1 MRRLFRRR
9 LFQLRLIPDRLLKT
23 APDHKDIMKQLV
35 IATRGSALALWQANH
50 IKDRLEAEHPGLSVE
65 LLKIKTKGDKIL
77 DVPLAKVGGKGLFVK
92 EIEEALLDGRAHI
105 AVHSMKDV
113 PTELPEGLEV
123 GIIPEREAPTDSL
136 LSVHYDGLKGLPEG
150 AVVGTSSL
158 RRQSQ
163 LATLRPDL
171 KIESLRGNLDTRV
184 NKLLNGDFD
193 AIVVATAGL
202 NRLEISAPKQEILGP
217 PDFLPA
223 VAQGALGIEYNKDN
237 TEVIE
242 MLQFLDHTPSKHQVM
257 AERGFLTGL
266 DGGCQVPIAA
276 WSQLD
281 GDMVRLTGFV
291 ADVDGSNPI
300 RMMAEGKVENA
311 WDIGMILA
319 GKVLEQ
325 GAKEILDRVY
335 ARESA

>member
-1 MRRLFRRR
+1 MRK
-9 LFQLRLIPDRLLKT
+9 IT
-23 APDHKDIMKQLV
+23 
-35 IATRGSALALWQANH
+35 IATRGSKLALWQANH
-50 IKDRLEAEHPGLSVE
+50 ISDLLREEYPGIEVQ

-92 EIEEALLDGRAHI
+92 EIEEALLDGRADL

-123 GIIPEREAPTDSL
+123 GIIPPREAETDTL
-136 LSVHYDGLKGLPEG
+136 LSVKYDSLESLPAG

-163 LATLRPDL
+163 VLALRDDL

-184 NKLLNGDFD
+184 RKLLDGEFD

-202 NRLEISAPKQEILGP
+202 NRLNLSAPKSEILGP
-217 PDFLPA
+217 PTFLPA
-223 VAQGALGIEYNKDN
+223 VAQGALGIEYRIEDTVIHDN
-237 TEVIE
+237 LAFIHDEVTA
-242 MLQFLDHTPSKHQVM
+242 LQAH
-257 AERGFLTGL
+257 AERGFLTCL

-281 GDMVRLTGFV
+281 GDQVKLTGFV
-291 ADVDGSNPI
+291 ADIDGSSPI
-300 RMMAEGKVENA
+300 RMEKSGPAEDA
-311 WDIGMILA
+311 WNIGTALA
-319 GKVLEQ
+319 EEVLAA

-335 ARESA
+335 DKC

>member
-1 MRRLFRRR
+1 MRN
-9 LFQLRLIPDRLLKT
+9 IT
-23 APDHKDIMKQLV
+23 
-35 IATRGSALALWQANH
+35 IATRGSKLALWQANH
-50 IKDRLEAEHPGLSVE
+50 ISALLRKQYPGITVE

-92 EIEEALLDGRAHI
+92 EIEEALIDGRADI

-123 GIIPEREAPTDSL
+123 GIIPEREADTDSL
-136 LSVHYDGLKGLPEG
+136 LSVKYDGLDDLPEG

-163 LATLRPDL
+163 LLNIRKDL

-184 NKLLNGDFD
+184 QKLLDGQFD
-193 AIVVATAGL
+193 AIVVATAGM
-202 NRLEISAPKQEILGP
+202 NRLEISAPKSEILGP
-217 PDFLPA
+217 PRFLPA
-223 VAQGALGIEYNKDN
+223 VAQGALGIEYRIAD
-237 TEVIE
+237 TEVRK
-242 MLQFLDHTPSKHQVM
+242 MLEFLHHEHTAHQVL

-276 WSQLD
+276 WSEIE
-281 GDMVRLTGFV
+281 GDTITLTGFV
-291 ADVDGSNPI
+291 ADVDGSSPI
-300 RMMAEGKVENA
+300 RIERKGTTSEA
-311 WDIGMILA
+311 WKLGSDLA
-319 GKVLEQ
+319 DEVLGH

-335 ARESA
+335 GRS

>member
-1 MRRLFRRR
+1 MT
-9 LFQLRLIPDRLLKT
+9 QLT
-23 APDHKDIMKQLV
+23 

-50 IKDRLEAEHPGLSVE
+50 IKDCLEKEHSGLTVE
-65 LLKIKTKGDKIL
+65 LLILKTKGDKIL

-92 EIEEALLDGRAHI
+92 EIEEALLDGRAQL

-136 LSVHYDGLKGLPEG
+136 LSVKYDGLKDLPEG

-163 LATLRPDL
+163 ILSLRPDL
-171 KIESLRGNLDTRV
+171 KVEFLRGNLDTRV
-184 NKLLNGDFD
+184 KKLLNGDYD
-193 AIVVATAGL
+193 AIVVATAGM
-202 NRLEISAPKQEILGP
+202 NRLELTAPKMEILGP

-223 VAQGALGIEYNKDN
+223 VAQGALGIEYHKENK
-237 TEVIE
+237 EVQE
-242 MLQFLDHTPSKHQVM
+242 LLAFLDHQPTKHQVM

-276 WSQLD
+276 WSVIE
-281 GDMVRLTGFV
+281 GDQIRLTGFV
-291 ADVDGSNPI
+291 AEVDGTRPI
-300 RMMAEGKVENA
+300 RKEAEGHVDNA
-311 WDIGMILA
+311 WDIGMNLA
-319 GKVLEQ
+319 GQVLEA
-325 GAKEILDRVY
+325 GGKEILDEVY
-335 ARESA
+335 ARESK

>member
-1 MRRLFRRR
+1 
-9 LFQLRLIPDRLLKT
+9 
-23 APDHKDIMKQLV
+23 MKQLT

-50 IKDRLEAEHPGLSVE
+50 IKALLEAAHPGLTVD

-92 EIEEALLDGRAHI
+92 EIEEALLDGRAQL

-113 PTELPEGLEV
+113 PTELPDGLEIGV
-123 GIIPEREAPTDSL
+123 IPEREAATDSL
-136 LSVHYDGLKGLPEG
+136 LSVRYDGLAGLPQG
-150 AVVGTSSL
+150 ALVGTSSL

-171 KIESLRGNLDTRV
+171 RIESLRGNLDTRV
-184 NKLLNGDFD
+184 KKLLDGQFD

-202 NRLEISAPKQEILGP
+202 NRLGLTAPRQEILGP

-223 VAQGALGIEYNKDN
+223 VAQGALGIEYHSDN
-237 TEVIE
+237 AEVAA
-242 MLQFLDHTPSKHQVM
+242 MLAFLDHAPTRRQVL

-276 WSQLD
+276 WSQLE
-281 GDMVRLTGFV
+281 GDRVRLTGFV
-291 ADVDGSNPI
+291 ADVDGSRPI
-300 RMMAEGKVENA
+300 RMTAEGSADLA
-311 WDIGMILA
+311 WDVGMELA
-319 GKVLEQ
+319 ARVLAAGGK
-325 GAKEILDRVY
+325 AILDEVY
-335 ARESA
+335 AREAD

>member
-1 MRRLFRRR
+1 
-9 LFQLRLIPDRLLKT
+9 
-23 APDHKDIMKQLV
+23 MKKLV

-50 IKDRLEAEHPGLSVE
+50 IKDCLEAEYPGLTVD

-92 EIEEALLDGRAHI
+92 EIEEALLDGRAQI

-113 PTELPEGLEV
+113 PTELPDGLEV
-123 GIIPEREAPTDSL
+123 GIIPQREEPTDSL
-136 LSVHYDGLKGLPEG
+136 LSVKYDGLKGLPEG

-163 LATLRPDL
+163 IATLRSDL

-184 NKLLNGDFD
+184 KKLLSGEFD

-202 NRLEISAPKQEILGP
+202 NRLELTAPKHEILGP

-223 VAQGALGIEYNKDN
+223 VAQGALGIEYAKKD
-237 TEVIE
+237 TEVRE
-242 MLQFLDHTPSKHQVM
+242 MLQFLNHEPSKRQVL

-276 WSQLD
+276 WSEIN
-281 GDMVRLTGFV
+281 GDQIRLTGFV
-291 ADVDGSNPI
+291 ADIDGSRPI
-300 RMMAEGKVENA
+300 RKMVEGHVDDA
-311 WDIGMILA
+311 WDIGMTLA
-319 GKVLEQ
+319 GLVLDA
-325 GAKEILDRVY
+325 GAKAILDEVY
-335 ARESA
+335 ARTS

>member
-1 MRRLFRRR
+1 
-9 LFQLRLIPDRLLKT
+9 
-23 APDHKDIMKQLV
+23 MKQLT

-50 IKDRLEAEHPGLSVE
+50 IKALLEAAHPGLTVD

-92 EIEEALLDGRAHI
+92 EIEEALLDNRADL

-113 PTELPEGLEV
+113 PTELPDGLEIGV
-123 GIIPEREAPTDSL
+123 IPEREAATDSL
-136 LSVHYDGLKGLPEG
+136 LSVDYDGLAGLPQG
-150 AVVGTSSL
+150 ALVGTSSL

-171 KIESLRGNLDTRV
+171 RIESLRGNLDTRV
-184 NKLLNGDFD
+184 KKLLDGQFD

-202 NRLEISAPKQEILGP
+202 NRLGLSAPRQEILGP

-223 VAQGALGIEYNKDN
+223 VAQGALGIEYRSDN
-237 TEVIE
+237 AEVAA
-242 MLQFLDHTPSKHQVM
+242 MLAFLDHAPTRRQVL

-276 WSQLD
+276 WSRLE
-281 GDMVRLTGFV
+281 GDRVHLTGFV
-291 ADVDGSNPI
+291 ADVDGSRPI
-300 RMMAEGKVENA
+300 RLTAEGMADHA
-311 WDIGMILA
+311 WDVGMDLA
-319 GKVLEQ
+319 AKVLAAGGKV
-325 GAKEILDRVY
+325 ILDEVY
-335 ARESA
+335 ARQGD

>member
-1 MRRLFRRR
+1 
-9 LFQLRLIPDRLLKT
+9 
-23 APDHKDIMKQLV
+23 MKKLT

-50 IKDRLEAEHPGLSVE
+50 IKGCLEAEHDGLEVD

-92 EIEEALLDGRAHI
+92 EIEEALLDGRAQL

-113 PTELPEGLEV
+113 PTELPDGLEV
-123 GIIPEREAPTDSL
+123 GIIPEREEPTDTL
-136 LSVHYDGLKGLPEG
+136 CSVKYAGLKELPHG

-163 LATLRPDL
+163 VKALRPDL
-171 KIESLRGNLDTRV
+171 KIDSLRGNVGTRV
-184 NKLLNGDFD
+184 QKLLDGDFD
-193 AIVVATAGL
+193 AIILATAGL
-202 NRLEISAPKQEILGP
+202 KRLDMTAPHMEILGP

-223 VAQGALGIEYNKDN
+223 VAQGALGIEYHKAN
-237 TEVIE
+237 TEVQD
-242 MLQFLDHTPSKHQVM
+242 MLAFLDHQPTKYQVL

-276 WSQLD
+276 WSEIE
-281 GDMVRLTGFV
+281 GDQIRLTGFV
-291 ADVDGSNPI
+291 ADVDGSRPI
-300 RMMAEGKVENA
+300 RKMVEGHVDNA

-319 GKVLEQ
+319 GQVLDA
-325 GAKEILDRVY
+325 GGKEILDEVY
-335 ARESA
+335 ARESK

>member
-1 MRRLFRRR
+1 
-9 LFQLRLIPDRLLKT
+9 
-23 APDHKDIMKQLV
+23 MKKLV

-50 IKDRLEAEHPGLSVE
+50 IKDRLEGEHPGLTVE
-65 LLKIKTKGDKIL
+65 LLKIKTRGDKIL

-92 EIEEALLDGRAHI
+92 EIEEALLDGRAQL

-113 PTELPEGLEV
+113 PTELPESLVV
-123 GIIPEREAPTDSL
+123 GIIPEREAATDSL
-136 LSVHYDGLKGLPEG
+136 LSVEYDGLAGLPEG

-163 LATLRPDL
+163 LAALRPDL
-171 KIESLRGNLDTRV
+171 EIRSLRGNLDTRV
-184 NKLLNGDFD
+184 RKLLDGEFD

-202 NRLEISAPKQEILGP
+202 NRLGLSAPKQQVLGP

-223 VAQGALGIEYNKDN
+223 VAQGALGIEYDK
-237 TEVIE
+237 TKAEVAA
-242 MLQFLDHTPSKHQVM
+242 MLQFLDHAPTKRQVL

-276 WSQLD
+276 WSRLT
-281 GDMVRLTGFV
+281 GDTVHLTGFV
-291 ADVDGSNPI
+291 ADVDGSRPI
-300 RMMAEGKVENA
+300 RMEETGPAAEA
-311 WDIGMILA
+311 WDVGMRLA
-319 GKVLEQ
+319 ARVLAAGGK
-325 GAKEILDRVY
+325 AILDEVY

>member
-1 MRRLFRRR
+1 
-9 LFQLRLIPDRLLKT
+9 
-23 APDHKDIMKQLV
+23 MKNLT

-50 IKDRLEAEHPGLSVE
+50 IKDLLEAEHPGLTVD

-92 EIEEALLDGRAHI
+92 EIEEALLDGRAQI

-113 PTELPEGLEV
+113 PTELPEGLVV
-123 GIIPEREAPTDSL
+123 GIIPEREASTDSL
-136 LSVHYDGLKGLPEG
+136 LSVKYDGLKGLPEG

-163 LATLRPDL
+163 LAALRPDL

-184 NKLLNGDFD
+184 GKLMKGDFD

-202 NRLEISAPKQEILGP
+202 NRLKLSAPKQEVLGP
-217 PDFLPA
+217 PEFLPA
-223 VAQGALGIEYNKDN
+223 VAQGALGIEYSSDN
-237 TEVIE
+237 AEVIE
-242 MLQFLDHTPSKHQVM
+242 MLQFLDHAPTKVQVM

-276 WSQLD
+276 WSVLD
-281 GDMVRLTGFV
+281 GNSVHLTGFV
-291 ADVDGSNPI
+291 ADVDGTRPI
-300 RMMAEGKVENA
+300 RMEIEGSADQA
-311 WDIGMILA
+311 WDLGMNLA
-319 GKVLEQ
+319 EQVLKA
-325 GAKEILDRVY
+325 GGKEILDEVY
-335 ARESA
+335 ERESK

>member
-1 MRRLFRRR
+1 
-9 LFQLRLIPDRLLKT
+9 
-23 APDHKDIMKQLV
+23 MKKLV

-50 IKDRLEAEHPGLSVE
+50 IKDCLEAEHPGLAVD

-123 GIIPEREAPTDSL
+123 GVIPQREAATDSL
-136 LSVHYDGLKGLPEG
+136 LSVKYDGLAGLPSG

-163 LATLRPDL
+163 LAALRPD
-171 KIESLRGNLDTRV
+171 IEITWLRGNLDTRV
-184 NKLLNGDFD
+184 KKLLNGDYD

-202 NRLEISAPKQEILGP
+202 NRLGLTAPKMEILGP

-223 VAQGALGIEYNKDN
+223 VAQGALGIEYNKANSD
-237 TEVIE
+237 VIA
-242 MLQFLDHTPSKHQVM
+242 MLQFLNHMPTTYQVL

-266 DGGCQVPIAA
+266 NGGCQVPIAA
-276 WSQLD
+276 WSEIE
-281 GDMVRLTGFV
+281 GDQIRLTGFV
-291 ADVDGSNPI
+291 ADVDGSRPI
-300 RMMAEGKVENA
+300 RLMAEGSVDNA
-311 WDIGMILA
+311 WDIGLILA
-319 GKVLEQ
+319 GQVLEA
-325 GAKEILDRVY
+325 GGREILAEVY
-335 ARESA
+335 ECAAR

>member
-1 MRRLFRRR
+1 
-9 LFQLRLIPDRLLKT
+9 
-23 APDHKDIMKQLV
+23 MKEKIV
-35 IATRGSALALWQANH
+35 IATRGSKLALWQAEH
-50 IKDRLEAEHPGLSVE
+50 ISALLREQYPSLIVE

-92 EIEEALLDGRAHI
+92 EIEEALLDGRADM

-123 GIIPEREAPTDSL
+123 GVIPEREDPTDTL
-136 LSVHYDGLKGLPEG
+136 LSAKYDGLDGLPEG
-150 AVVGTSSL
+150 ALVGTSSL

-163 LATLRPDL
+163 LAALRPDL

-184 NKLLNGDFD
+184 NKLLEGQYD

-202 NRLEISAPKQEILGP
+202 NRLNISAPKSTILGP

-223 VAQGALGIEYNKDN
+223 VAQGALGIEYRTSDE
-237 TEVIE
+237 EVQE
-242 MLQFLDHTPSKHQVM
+242 MLAFLNHDHTRHQVL

-276 WSQLD
+276 WSVIEGNTL
-281 GDMVRLTGFV
+281 RLTGFV
-291 ADVDGSNPI
+291 ADTDGSRPI
-300 RMMAEGKVENA
+300 RLEAVGSVEDA
-311 WDIGMILA
+311 WELGMGLA
-319 GKVLEQ
+319 QDVLAA
-325 GAKEILDRVY
+325 GGDEILSEVY
-335 ARESA
+335 QREAGE

>member
-1 MRRLFRRR
+1 
-9 LFQLRLIPDRLLKT
+9 
-23 APDHKDIMKQLV
+23 MKKIV

-50 IKDRLEAEHPGLSVE
+50 IKDRLEAEYPGLEVE

-113 PTELPEGLEV
+113 PTKLPEGLEV
-123 GIIPEREAPTDSL
+123 GIITEREVPTDSL
-136 LSVHYDGLKGLPEG
+136 LSVKYDGLKGLPEG

-163 LATLRPDL
+163 LLILRSDL
-171 KIESLRGNLDTRV
+171 KVKMLRGNLDTRV
-184 NKLLNGDFD
+184 NKLLNGEYD
-193 AIVVATAGL
+193 AIIAATSGL
-202 NRLEISAPKQEILGP
+202 IRLNISAPKQEILGP

-223 VAQGALGIEYNKDN
+223 VAQGALGIEYDKNN
-237 TEVIE
+237 TKVVE
-242 MLQFLDHTPSKHQVM
+242 MLQFLNHTPTKQQVL

-276 WSQLD
+276 WSVIE
-281 GDMVRLTGFV
+281 GDRIRLTGYV
-291 ADVDGSNPI
+291 AEVDGSTPI
-300 RMMAEGKVENA
+300 RRMIEGSVDNA

-319 GKVLEQ
+319 GQVLEA
-325 GAKEILDRVY
+325 GGKKILDEVY
-335 ARESA
+335 ARESK

>member
-1 MRRLFRRR
+1 
-9 LFQLRLIPDRLLKT
+9 
-23 APDHKDIMKQLV
+23 MKQIT

-50 IKDRLEAEHPGLSVE
+50 IKDRLEAEHPGLTVH

-92 EIEEALLDGRAHI
+92 EIEEALLDGRAQL

-123 GIIPEREAPTDSL
+123 GVIPEREASTDSL
-136 LSVHYDGLKGLPEG
+136 LSVKYDGLAGLPRG

-184 NKLLNGDFD
+184 RKLLDGEFD

-202 NRLEISAPKQEILGP
+202 NRLELTAPRHEILGP

-223 VAQGALGIEYNKDN
+223 VAQGALGIEYHSANA
-237 TEVIE
+237 EVAA
-242 MLQFLDHTPSKHQVM
+242 MLRFLNHEPSKRQVL

-276 WSQLD
+276 WSVID
-281 GDMVRLTGFV
+281 GERLHLTGFV
-291 ADVDGSNPI
+291 ADVDGSRPI
-300 RMMAEGKVENA
+300 RMTAEGHVDNA
-311 WDIGMILA
+311 WDIGAALA
-319 GKVLEQ
+319 DKVLAA
-325 GAKEILDRVY
+325 GGKAILDEVY
-335 ARESA
+335 VRESA

>member
-1 MRRLFRRR
+1 MRK
-9 LFQLRLIPDRLLKT
+9 IT
-23 APDHKDIMKQLV
+23 
-35 IATRGSALALWQANH
+35 IATRGSKLALWQANH
-50 IKDRLEAEHPGLSVE
+50 ISDLLREEYPGIEVQ

-92 EIEEALLDGRAHI
+92 EIEEALLDGRADL

-123 GIIPEREAPTDSL
+123 GIIPPREAETDTL
-136 LSVHYDGLKGLPEG
+136 LSVKYDSLESLPAG

-163 LATLRPDL
+163 VLALRDDL

-184 NKLLNGDFD
+184 RKLLDGEFD

-202 NRLEISAPKQEILGP
+202 NRLNLSAPKSEILGP
-217 PDFLPA
+217 PTFLPA
-223 VAQGALGIEYNKDN
+223 VAQGALGIEYRIED
-237 TEVIE
+237 TEIQDILAFIHDEV
-242 MLQFLDHTPSKHQVM
+242 TARQVH

-281 GDMVRLTGFV
+281 GDQVKLTGFV
-291 ADVDGSNPI
+291 ADIDGSSPI
-300 RMMAEGKVENA
+300 RMEKSGPAEDA
-311 WDIGMILA
+311 WNIGTALA
-319 GKVLEQ
+319 EEVLAA

-335 ARESA
+335 DKC

>member
-1 MRRLFRRR
+1 
-9 LFQLRLIPDRLLKT
+9 
-23 APDHKDIMKQLV
+23 MKKLV

-50 IKDRLEAEHPGLSVE
+50 IKDLLETAHPGLSVE

-92 EIEEALLDGRAHI
+92 EIEEALLDGRAQL

-136 LSVHYDGLKGLPEG
+136 LSVEYDGLAGLPEG

-163 LATLRPDL
+163 LAMLRPDL
-171 KIESLRGNLDTRV
+171 KIQSLRGNLDTRV
-184 NKLLNGDFD
+184 GKLLNGEFD

-202 NRLEISAPKQEILGP
+202 NRLGLSAPKQEILGP

-223 VAQGALGIEYNKDN
+223 VAQGALGIEFHSAN
-237 TEVIE
+237 TEVAA
-242 MLQFLDHTPSKHQVM
+242 MLAFLDHAPTKHQVL

-276 WSQLD
+276 WSVIE
-281 GDMVRLTGFV
+281 GETISLTGFV
-291 ADVDGSNPI
+291 ADVDGSRPI
-300 RMMAEGKVENA
+300 RMTETGHVDTA
-311 WDIGMILA
+311 WDLGLA
-319 GKVLEQ
+319 LADRVLAAGGK
-325 GAKEILDRVY
+325 AILDEVY
-335 ARESA
+335 ERESR

>member
-1 MRRLFRRR
+1 
-9 LFQLRLIPDRLLKT
+9 
-23 APDHKDIMKQLV
+23 MKKLV

-50 IKDRLEAEHPGLSVE
+50 IKDRLQAEHPGLAVE

-92 EIEEALLDGRAHI
+92 EIEEALLDGRAHL

-123 GIIPEREAPTDSL
+123 GIIPQREVSTDSL
-136 LSVHYDGLKGLPEG
+136 LSVEYDGLKGLPHG

-171 KIESLRGNLDTRV
+171 KIQSLRGNLDTRV
-184 NKLLNGDFD
+184 KKLLNGEFD

-202 NRLEISAPKQEILGP
+202 NRLEITAPKHEILGP
-217 PDFLPA
+217 PTFLPA
-223 VAQGALGIEYNKDN
+223 VAQGALGIEYDRNN
-237 TEVIE
+237 TEVAA
-242 MLQFLDHTPSKHQVM
+242 MLQFLDHAPTKQQVL

-276 WSQLD
+276 WSRLE
-281 GDMVRLTGFV
+281 GDTVHLTGFV
-291 ADVDGSNPI
+291 ADVDGSRPI
-300 RMMAEGKVENA
+300 RLEEEGPVSEA
-311 WDIGMILA
+311 WEVGMRLA
-319 GKVLEQ
+319 DKVLEA
-325 GAKEILDRVY
+325 GGKAILDEVY
-335 ARESA
+335 ARESQ

>member
-1 MRRLFRRR
+1 MRK
-9 LFQLRLIPDRLLKT
+9 IT
-23 APDHKDIMKQLV
+23 
-35 IATRGSALALWQANH
+35 IATRGSKLALWQANH
-50 IKDRLEAEHPGLSVE
+50 ISDLLRNEYPGIEVQ

-92 EIEEALLDGRAHI
+92 EIEEALLAKKADL

-123 GIIPEREAPTDSL
+123 GIIPPREADTDSL
-136 LSVHYDGLKGLPEG
+136 LSVKYDSLKDLPIG

-163 LATLRPDL
+163 LLALRSDL

-184 NKLLNGDFD
+184 GKLLAREFD
-193 AIVVATAGL
+193 AIVVATAGM
-202 NRLEISAPKQEILGP
+202 NRLNLSAPKSEILGP
-217 PDFLPA
+217 PHFLPA
-223 VAQGALGIEYNKDN
+223 VAQGALGIEYRIED
-237 TEVIE
+237 TEIQDI
-242 MLQFLDHTPSKHQVM
+242 LAFLHDEDTARQVR

-276 WSQLD
+276 WSVLS
-281 GDMVRLTGFV
+281 GDTIKLTGFV
-291 ADVDGSNPI
+291 ADIDGSTPI
-300 RMMAEGKVENA
+300 RLEKTGSADKA
-311 WDIGMILA
+311 WELGTDLA
-319 GKVLEQ
+319 NDVLAA

-335 ARESA
+335 DKCKA

>member
-1 MRRLFRRR
+1 
-9 LFQLRLIPDRLLKT
+9 
-23 APDHKDIMKQLV
+23 MKKLV

-50 IKDRLEAEHPGLSVE
+50 IKDCLEAEYPGLTVD

-92 EIEEALLDGRAHI
+92 EIEEALLDGRAQI

-123 GIIPEREAPTDSL
+123 GVIPQREESTDSL
-136 LSVHYDGLKGLPEG
+136 LSVKYDGLKGLPKG

-163 LATLRPDL
+163 LATLRKDL

-184 NKLLNGDFD
+184 KKLLNGEFD

-202 NRLEISAPKQEILGP
+202 NRLNLTAPKHEILGP

-223 VAQGALGIEYNKDN
+223 VAQGALGIEYDKSD
-237 TEVIE
+237 TEVME
-242 MLQFLDHTPSKHQVM
+242 MLQFLNHEPSKRQVL

-276 WSQLD
+276 WSEID
-281 GDMVRLTGFV
+281 GDRIRLTGFV
-291 ADVDGSNPI
+291 ADIDGSRPI
-300 RMMAEGKVENA
+300 RKMAEGHVDDA
-311 WDIGMILA
+311 WGVGMILA
-319 GKVLEQ
+319 GKVLDA
-325 GAKEILDRVY
+325 GGKIILDEVY
-335 ARESA
+335 ARTS